1 MLGADVRHNLIHSE
15 VCILTSLRANG
26 GITTSQFESNIA
38 GLLSLLESTPS
49 ISSTVRSAVYVLQQS
64 YIIFQ
69 RNAVINDAYQFEV
82 TETDLGEKEGH
93 NQSDGQR

>member
-1 MLGADVRHNLIHSE
+1 MGVLPLRNL
-15 VCILTSLRANG
+15 SL
-26 GITTSQFESNIA
+26 A